1 MGETAILIAAH
12 KPFDPPALEGYL
24 PVQVGAALAQK
35 DLGFQRDDE
44 GENISVKNPQ
54 YCELTA
60 QYWAWKNLTEPRV
73 MGLVHYRRY
82 FVKDMYASDVKS
94 QILTAAEAD
103 ALLEKYDIILP
114 KPVYKLAYNG
124 TLYHSKPR
132 EGQDKPLLL
141 LEDIVTRRCP
151 EYLPSFEKFVYGHR
165 ASFGNMLVAK
175 REIFCAY
182 SAWMFPLL
190 EEFER
195 LGEEQGILDP
205 RMCGFI
211 SEYLLCIWADH
222 NFRSE
227 KIYFMDVA
235 NTEADRRALG
245 YRVRKALVKTGLFEP
260 VSRAAFAVYY
270 RIKGC

>member
-1 MGETAILIAAH
+1 MEDTAILIAAH
-12 KPFDPPALEGYL
+12 KPFDPPPLEGYL
-24 PVQVGAALAQK
+24 PVQVGAALMNS
-35 DLGFQRDDE
+35 DLGFLRDDT
-44 GENISVKNPQ
+44 GDNISAKNRQ
-54 YCELTA
+54 YCELTGH
-60 QYWAWKNLTEPRV
+60 YWAWKNLTGPQV

-82 FVKDMYASDVKS
+82 FVKDMYAADVKG
-94 QILTAAEAD
+94 QILTAAEARQ
-103 ALLEKYDIILP
+103 LLERYDIILP
-114 KPVYKLAYNG
+114 RPVYKLAYNG
-124 TLYHSKPR
+124 TLHHDKPR

-141 LEDIVTRRCP
+141 LEEIVTRRCP

-175 REIFCAY
+175 REVFCAY

-195 LGEEQGILDP
+195 LGEEQGILAP

-222 NFRSE
+222 NFPPE
-227 KIYFMDVA
+227 KICFMDVA

-270 RIKGC
+270 KIKGI